1 MSATVQSNL
10 NAGTPAEDKSRR
22 ARPIQAKH
30 VFFLLYGVMT
40 LFVLYRY
47 EAPFLDSQSPTW
59 QHFANVTWWLVPHGL
74 AGALALFI
82 GPLQFSNR
90 LRLRRLQLH
99 RLLGRLY
106 VISVF
111 VAAPVSIV
119 IAIKQGPPSIL
130 MAAVI
135 QASAWVLTTAA
146 ALYCISRGNIKQHRE
161 WMIRSYPFAMVFVFT
176 RVILAI
182 PAIERTGEL
191 GVISVVWGCVAL
203 ACFVPSFV
211 INWRAMRSR
220 VPRQAAPEMTN

>member
-1 MSATVQSNL
+1 MSATAQTNL
-10 NAGTPAEDKSRR
+10 NVDAPVEHKSR
-22 ARPIQAKH
+22 RPIQAKH

-47 EAPFLDSQSPTW
+47 EAPFLDSKSPTW
-59 QHFANVTWWLVPHGL
+59 EHFGKVIWWLVPHGL

-90 LRLRRLQLH
+90 LRQRRLQLH

-111 VAAPVSIV
+111 VASPISVV

-130 MAAVI
+130 MAAVV

-146 ALYCISRGNIKQHRE
+146 ALYCIRRGNIKQHRE

-176 RVILAI
+176 RVLLAI

-191 GVISVVWGCVAL
+191 GLIWVVWGCVAA
-203 ACFVPSFV
+203 ACFIPSFV

-220 VPRQAAPEMTN
+220 IPRQATAP